1 MPKLFYI
8 PVNENENHWILEIVF
23 PKANLVSCVPVKTE
37 IKRKA
42 SEMILLFLTSV
53 KEVIRAWIFSHGNH
67 QLSNTD
73 NAVLVLVM
81 TMKIATKERI
91 FNSLPIV
98 DLSNWTASQCL
109 RHNFSKSTPNRI
121 KTKIERTH
129 GYKFFI
135 DTPSYTCI
143 NSNIYVDL

>member
-1 MPKLFYI
+1 M
-8 PVNENENHWILEIVF
+8 
-23 PKANLVSCVPVKTE
+23 
-37 IKRKA
+37 
-42 SEMILLFLTSV
+42 

-67 QLSNTD
+67 QLNKTD

-109 RHNFSKSTPNRI
+109 RRNFSKSTPNQI

-129 GYKFFI
+129 GYKIFYRYTFTHVYKFQYLCWLMTKKESKSSGNKGLDDKAGSYFI
-135 DTPSYTCI
+135 VVVVVAVEP
-143 NSNIYVDL
+143 

>member
-1 MPKLFYI
+1 
-8 PVNENENHWILEIVF
+8 
-23 PKANLVSCVPVKTE
+23 
-37 IKRKA
+37 
-42 SEMILLFLTSV
+42 
-53 KEVIRAWIFSHGNH
+53 
-67 QLSNTD
+67 
-73 NAVLVLVM
+73 M

-109 RHNFSKSTPNRI
+109 RHNFSKSTPNQI

-129 GYKFFI
+129 GYKIFL
-135 DTPSYTCI
+135 DTPSHTCI